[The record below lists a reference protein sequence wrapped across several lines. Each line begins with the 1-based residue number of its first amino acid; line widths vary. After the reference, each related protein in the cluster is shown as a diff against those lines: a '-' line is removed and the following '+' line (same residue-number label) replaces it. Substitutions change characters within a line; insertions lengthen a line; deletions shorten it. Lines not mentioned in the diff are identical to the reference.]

1 MEKLYY
7 TIKEVAAMIG
17 VSESTLRYW
26 ETEFVQLRPSRT
38 PGGRRRYT
46 TEDIEKVKQIVYL
59 LADQKMHVDGAKHRL
74 QSRPDEI
81 ARKQQI
87 AESLKNIKQELVEIK
102 RFL

>member
-7 TIKEVAAMIG
+7 SIKEVATMVG

-46 TEDIEKVKQIVYL
+46 KEDIENVKQILYL
-59 LADQKMHVDGAKHRL
+59 LSDQKMHVDGAKYRL
-74 QSRPDEI
+74 QSRPDET
-81 ARKQQI
+81 ARLQRI
-87 AESLKNIKQELVEIK
+87 AECLKNIKHELVEIK
-102 RFL
+102 KFL